1 MPTYEDKITNI
12 LISSV
17 NITTTT
23 NAIYINPLVDFA
35 PLGSADPS
43 IKLEPPPG
51 TETTETTRFTRYI
64 LLAYTSQAKNI
75 FVAVGIG
82 GIGHI
87 YVDSVVNST
96 FYYKAYAK
104 LVKTKDFT
112 TFTDVTSEVTIMN
125 YSRNN
130 ASSEGWYDDGYIG
143 GSLRAKTLLNDE
155 ALLLVIR
162 GTSWGSGAVKSSIG
176 INSTNLKVFATV
188 LA

>member
-23 NAIYINPLVDFA
+23 NAIYINPLADFA

-43 IKLEPPPG
+43 LKLEPTPG
-51 TETTETTRFTRYI
+51 NETAETTRFTRYI
-64 LLAYTSQAKNI
+64 LLAYTSQPKNV
-75 FVAVGIG
+75 FVTVGIG

-87 YVDSVVNST
+87 YVDSVT
-96 FYYKAYAK
+96 GPTHYYKAYAK

-112 TFTDVTSEVTIMN
+112 TFTDVTGEVTIMN
-125 YSRNN
+125 YSRGSVST
-130 ASSEGWYDDGYIG
+130 AGWYDEGTIG

-155 ALLLVIR
+155 ALLLLLR
-162 GTSWGSGAVKSSIG
+162 GTSWVSGTVKSSIG
-176 INSTNLKVFATV
+176 INSTNLKVFAVV